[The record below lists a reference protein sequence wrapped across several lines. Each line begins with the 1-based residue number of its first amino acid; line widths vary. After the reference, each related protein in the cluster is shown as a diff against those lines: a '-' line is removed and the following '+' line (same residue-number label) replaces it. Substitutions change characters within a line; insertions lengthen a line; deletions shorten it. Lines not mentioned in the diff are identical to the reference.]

1 MRKPVESAIP
11 SKARKVLTIALGV
24 ALILGLLVGVF
35 YLLRWLGI
43 FLARLDPQPA
53 ATILAALVGLLG
65 VLIAQLVTGV
75 LNRRL
80 ERERAQLG
88 RRADAYEKMVREL
101 LDFFQLS
108 KVKTK
113 TGEAKARE
121 GLTKMM
127 VEFSAHTM
135 VWGSNEVLLAWNNY
149 RYQATD
155 DSLSAEEKLKG
166 LAELV
171 KHMRVDLGH
180 KNRDGIHDTDLLRPF
195 INELEAGKDL

>member
-1 MRKPVESAIP
+1 MDPAIP
-11 SKARKVLTIALGV
+11 SKTRKVFGIVLAAVLIAGFLV
-24 ALILGLLVGVF
+24 ALF

-43 FLARLDPQPA
+43 FLSKMDPQPA
-53 ATILAALVGLLG
+53 ATIMAALVALLG
-65 VLIAQLVTGV
+65 VLIAQLATGV

-80 ERERAQLG
+80 EKERAQLS

-101 LDFFQLS
+101 LVFFQLS
-108 KVKTK
+108 KVQTK
-113 TGEAKARE
+113 NGEAKALE
-121 GLTKMM
+121 GLKNMM
-127 VEFSAHTM
+127 VEFGAHAM

-171 KHMRVDLGH
+171 KCMRVDLGH
-180 KNRDGIHDTDLLRPF
+180 KNREGIHDTDLLRPF
-195 INELEAGKDL
+195 INDLEAGKNL